1 MTQEITITLPD
12 GSQKQAQSGVT
23 GAEIAGMIGAGLA
36 KAAIAFEVN
45 GEQRDLSD
53 TVLEDSHISIFTADS
68 DEGLEIMR
76 HTCLLYTSPSPRDA
90 TLSRMPSSA

>member
-53 TVLEDSHISIFTADS
+53 TVLKTRIFLS
-68 DEGLEIMR
+68 
-76 HTCLLYTSPSPRDA
+76 LLLIQMKALKSCVIQSLRKF
-90 TLSRMPSSA
+90 

>member
-53 TVLEDSHISIFTADS
+53 TVLEDSHFSIFTADS
-68 DEGLEIMR
+68 DDWQEEN
-76 HTCLLYTSPSPRDA
+76 DA
-90 TLSRMPSSA
+90 DYYDIAETET